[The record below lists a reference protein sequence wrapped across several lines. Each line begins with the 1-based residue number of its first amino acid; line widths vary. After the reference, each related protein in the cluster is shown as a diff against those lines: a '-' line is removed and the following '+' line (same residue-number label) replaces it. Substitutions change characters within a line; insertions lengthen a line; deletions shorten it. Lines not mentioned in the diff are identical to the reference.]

1 MPALPESTCESEGTV
16 DAVTEL
22 CVRIQVEE
30 CMCVYVG
37 LFPCLQACVGA
48 RTCVCVAS
56 SPLSTE
62 GNVGLILLKAITP
75 FSQQI
80 AFVPGL
86 FSTAGNE
93 EGRFIININ

>member
-1 MPALPESTCESEGTV
+1 
-16 DAVTEL
+16 
-22 CVRIQVEE
+22 
-30 CMCVYVG
+30 MC
-37 LFPCLQACVGA
+37 L
-48 RTCVCVAS
+48 RVAS

-62 GNVGLILLKAITP
+62 GNVGLILLRAITP

>member
-1 MPALPESTCESEGTV
+1 MYVCICGALSMFAG
-16 DAVTEL
+16 
-22 CVRIQVEE
+22 
-30 CMCVYVG
+30 MCRSAHVC
-37 LFPCLQACVGA
+37 F
-48 RTCVCVAS
+48 CVAS